1 MPPENFMIS
10 RDDYLA
16 QDAQSDQKLEF
27 FEGQIF
33 AMAGGTFTVLG
44 KNKWLLHVYSDL
56 AAKVVLESLDVS
68 LPLEAIYQG

>member
-1 MPPENFMIS
+1 
-10 RDDYLA
+10 
-16 QDAQSDQKLEF
+16 
-27 FEGQIF
+27 
-33 AMAGGTFTVLG
+33 MAGGTFTVLG